1 MRIFAKRTLREF
13 WELKPE
19 HRDAKGALEA
29 WHKEVQ
35 KAQWENSNALKA
47 QFRSASFVKNRV
59 VFNIAGSK
67 YRLVVKVRYDKQR
80 VFIKFIGTHQAYDQI
95 DVGEI

>member
-19 HRDAKGALEA
+19 YRDAQGALEA

-35 KAQWENSNALKA
+35 KAHWENSNALKA
-47 QFRSASFVKNRV
+47 QFRSASFVKDRV
-59 VFNIAGSK
+59 VFNIAGNK

-80 VFIKFIGTHQAYDQI
+80 VFVKFIGTHQAYDQI

>member
-19 HRDAKGALEA
+19 YSDANGALEA

-35 KAQWENSNALKA
+35 KAEWQNSTALKA

-67 YRLVVKVRYDKQR
+67 YRLVVKFRYDKQR